1 MSINYNRNIKRAA
14 LIQETADLTGVSVR
28 SVRRVL
34 ENERKNET
42 VVTVYM
48 TLLEGTNNL
57 IKEVAALVPL
67 LDSPVRRKDSNSS
80 ISTIS
85 AK

>member
-14 LIQETADLTGVSVR
+14 LIQETADITGVSVR

-42 VVTVYM
+42 VVAVYM

-57 IKEVAALVPL
+57 VKEVRQLVPFL
-67 LDSPVRRKDSNSS
+67 EPSPRTRKFHSS
-80 ISTIS
+80 TTDAS
-85 AK
+85 K